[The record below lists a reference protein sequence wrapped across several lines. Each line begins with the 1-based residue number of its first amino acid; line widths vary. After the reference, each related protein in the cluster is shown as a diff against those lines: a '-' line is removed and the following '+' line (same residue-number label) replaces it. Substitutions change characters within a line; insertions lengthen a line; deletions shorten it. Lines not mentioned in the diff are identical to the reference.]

1 MFGAGESHAQNKP
14 SVVHPSISSS
24 KPRLG
29 ACMPIACPTR
39 HWFSASIGADGAS
52 LFVRSLGF
60 FFPVFVSTKRLP
72 SFAEKSLLFRTRR
85 NLCQQSSPSPLP
97 ALPLCAVAEVRYGT
111 VCLCR
116 NAHSQ
121 RCERVRVGQ
130 LKTPR
135 RRKPVECSA
144 ARGGSDP
151 LLCVRA
157 PSAVG
162 TRAPLHSQGRY
173 LVDPASS
180 HMLVSKI

>member
-1 MFGAGESHAQNKP
+1 MRRNWKEPVPRGRSPRTVVRLHPPCRPVAFWRSLKLELGLCSMFGAGESHAQNKP

-97 ALPLCAVAEVRYGT
+97 ALL
-111 VCLCR
+111 
-116 NAHSQ
+116 
-121 RCERVRVGQ
+121 RVRW
-130 LKTPR
+130 PR
-135 RRKPVECSA
+135 SDTELFACAGTHIRSDANVSVSA
-144 ARGGSDP
+144 S
-151 LLCVRA
+151 
-157 PSAVG
+157 
-162 TRAPLHSQGRY
+162 
-173 LVDPASS
+173 
-180 HMLVSKI
+180 

>member
-60 FFPVFVSTKRLP
+60 FSRFLSRPKGCHRLP
-72 SFAEKSLLFRTRR
+72 RR
-85 NLCQQSSPSPLP
+85 ACCFEQGEICASSQ
-97 ALPLCAVAEVRYGT
+97 VRR
-111 VCLCR
+111 LCR
-116 NAHSQ
+116 RSSVCGGRGPIRN
-121 RCERVRVGQ
+121 CLLVPERTFAAMRTCPCRPV
-130 LKTPR
+130 KNTPR